1 MFGGAGMWAGGWLD
15 DDQDNDGGGHGDG
28 GGGHGERVGGG
39 VAGVYVPASYGSN
52 RVFMHVSDDSVI
64 VVGSGSDQNNNGDD
78 RVDDQ

>member
-15 DDQDNDGGGHGDG
+15 DDRDDDG

-39 VAGVYVPASYGSN
+39 VAGVYVPGAYGSN
-52 RVFMHVSDDSVI
+52 RVFMHVSDDSVV
-64 VVGSGSDQNNNGDD
+64 VVGSGGDHNNSGDD